1 MLFARRKPGVMK
13 RHPISLFLVL
23 CLLVATAIPPAAAAT
38 RAVPAETPCETS
50 ICPDPATATAA
61 PLVTP
66 RPGLTDIRAVV
77 AKVRDGDT
85 LTVVVPDW
93 HPAVATIGVRVAGID
108 TPELRDTRPQIQA
121 LAELARE
128 WTRSRCRV
136 GATVILRDAYLGS
149 LSRLSARVVTE
160 DGVDLGDE
168 LVRRGLAKPWNGRG
182 DAPW

>member
-1 MLFARRKPGVMK
+1 MK

-23 CLLVATAIPPAAAAT
+23 CLLVATAIPPVAAAT
-38 RAVPAETPCETS
+38 RAVTVATPQQNETA
-50 ICPDPATATAA
+50 ATAT

-66 RPGLTDIRAVV
+66 HPGLTDIRAVV

-85 LTVVVPDW
+85 LTVTVPGW
-93 HPAVATIGVRVAGID
+93 HPAVATIGVRLAGID
-108 TPELRDTRPQIQA
+108 TPELRDARPQIQA

-128 WTRSRCRV
+128 WTRSRCPV

-160 DGVDLGDE
+160 DGVDLGQE

>member
-1 MLFARRKPGVMK
+1 MK
-13 RHPISLFLVL
+13 RHPISLLLVL
-23 CLLVATAIPPAAAAT
+23 CLLVATAIPPVAAAT
-38 RAVPAETPCETS
+38 RAVPAETICETS
-50 ICPDPATATAA
+50 TCPAA
-61 PLVTP
+61 PLAVV
-66 RPGLTDIRAVV
+66 RPESPDIRAVV
-77 AKVRDGDT
+77 VKVRDGDT
-85 LTVVVPDW
+85 ITVTIPAW

-108 TPELRDTRPQIQA
+108 TPELRDARPDIQA

-160 DGVDLGDE
+160 DGVDLGEE
-168 LVRRGLAKPWNGRG
+168 LVRRGLARPWNGRG

>member
-1 MLFARRKPGVMK
+1 MK
-13 RHPISLFLVL
+13 RHPISFLLVL
-23 CLLVATAIPPAAAAT
+23 CLLVVAAIPPVAAAT
-38 RAVPAETPCETS
+38 RAVTVATPQHNET
-50 ICPDPATATAA
+50 AAA

-85 LTVVVPDW
+85 LTVIIPDW
-93 HPAVATIGVRVAGID
+93 HPAVATIGVRIAGID
-108 TPELRDTRPQIQA
+108 TPELRDARPHIQA

-128 WTRSRCRV
+128 WTRSRCPV

-160 DGVDLGDE
+160 DGVDVGAE
-168 LVRRGLAKPWNGRG
+168 LVRRGLARPWNGRG
-182 DAPW
+182 DTPW

>member
-1 MLFARRKPGVMK
+1 MK

-23 CLLVATAIPPAAAAT
+23 CLLVATAIPPVAAAT
-38 RAVPAETPCETS
+38 RAVPVATPQQNEA
-50 ICPDPATATAA
+50 DATAA

-85 LTVVVPDW
+85 LTVTIPDW
-93 HPAVATIGVRVAGID
+93 HPAVATIGVRIAGID
-108 TPELRDTRPQIQA
+108 TPELRDTRPHIQA

-136 GATVILRDAYLGS
+136 GSVVILRDAYLGS

-168 LVRRGLAKPWNGRG
+168 LVRRGLARPWNGRG